1 MYRTEHPPAALQL
14 QAALPLGQAPG
25 CLTGRVWRANVH
37 GMADTSQKRNAPWP
51 LRLAIGFLSLL
62 LTLFFIWL
70 LSFMLNDIGDLPG
83 PDYNAIQ
90 KRHVPQEKLDEAN
103 DLATQLD
110 GVEKRIKRQEEI
122 QGTLQQSMRNV
133 ETALT
138 KIADL
143 QRLSIEGGGKPSEVD
158 RQAMENARSRFYTA
172 QDEYESANET
182 ITTLNDERHQLKQ
195 SIAGIDA
202 ELRQFK
208 NKSQAEYNDA
218 RRSHDLKIASL
229 KLALVVPLLLLSAWL
244 VRKKRG
250 SIYQPFNGAAL
261 AATFWM
267 VWLVMWDHFPRDF
280 FKYIAI
286 LAAIGILG
294 AFLGWAI
301 RSSSRP
307 QKAVLLKRYRE
318 AYQNHRCPACD
329 FPILRG
335 AFRQAVWTKR
345 GPKLAGEALAQAES
359 SRYTCPSCGEGL
371 FDKCGDCGEVTQTLL
386 PYCIACG
393 RES

>member
-1 MYRTEHPPAALQL
+1 
-14 QAALPLGQAPG
+14 
-25 CLTGRVWRANVH
+25 
-37 GMADTSQKRNAPWP
+37 MADTSQKRSAPWP

-62 LTLFFIWL
+62 LMLFFIWL

-83 PDYNAIQ
+83 PDYNVIQ

-103 DLATQLD
+103 NLATQLSEI
-110 GVEKRIKRQEEI
+110 EKQIGRQREI
-122 QGTLQQSMRNV
+122 QTTLQQSMSNA

-143 QRLSIEGGGKPSEVD
+143 QRLSIEGGGQPSEVD
-158 RQAMENARSRFYTA
+158 RLAMENARSRFYTA
-172 QDEYESANET
+172 QDEFESANET
-182 ITTLNDERHQLKQ
+182 ITSLNDERHQLNQ
-195 SIAGIDA
+195 SIASIDA
-202 ELRQFK
+202 ELQQFRQK
-208 NKSQAEYNDA
+208 AQTEKHDKQ
-218 RRSHDLKIASL
+218 RSHDLKIASL

-244 VRKKRG
+244 VKKKRG

-267 VWLVMWDHFPRDF
+267 VWLVMWDHFPRDY

-294 AFLGWAI
+294 AFLAWAL
-301 RSSSRP
+301 RSSARP
-307 QKAVLLKRYRE
+307 RKAALLKRHRE
-318 AYQNHRCPACD
+318 AYQNHRCPVCD
-329 FPILRG
+329 FPIFRG

-345 GPKLAGEALAQAES
+345 GPWLPGVAPGQAES
-359 SRYTCPSCGEGL
+359 SRYTCPSCGEAL
-371 FDKCGDCGEVTQTLL
+371 FDQCGDCGEVTQTLL
-386 PYCIACG
+386 PYCSACG

>member
-1 MYRTEHPPAALQL
+1 M
-14 QAALPLGQAPG
+14 
-25 CLTGRVWRANVH
+25 WRADVH
-37 GMADTSQKRNAPWP
+37 DMADTSQKRPAPWP

-62 LTLFFIWL
+62 LTLFLIWL
-70 LSFMLNDIGDLPG
+70 LSFLLNDIGDLPG
-83 PDYNAIQ
+83 PDYNEIQ
-90 KRHVPQEKLDEAN
+90 QRHVPQEKLDEAN

-110 GVEKRIKRQEEI
+110 GVEKRIKRQQEI
-122 QGTLQQSMRNV
+122 QGTLQQSMRNA

-195 SIAGIDA
+195 SIASIDA

-229 KLALVVPLLLLSAWL
+229 KLVFVVPLLLLAAWL
-244 VRKKRG
+244 VKKKRG
-250 SIYQPFNGAAL
+250 SIYQPFNWAAL
-261 AATFWM
+261 VATFWM

-280 FKYIAI
+280 FKYVAI

-294 AFLGWAI
+294 AFLTWAI
-301 RSSSRP
+301 RSSARP
-307 QKAVLLKRYRE
+307 RKATLLKRHRE

-335 AFRQAVWTKR
+335 AFQQAVWTKR
-345 GPKLAGEALAQAES
+345 GPKLHGEAPSQTES
-359 SRYTCPSCGEGL
+359 SRYTCPSCGEAL
-371 FDKCGDCGEVTQTLL
+371 FDQCGDCGEVTQTLL
-386 PYCIACG
+386 PYCSACG
-393 RES
+393 RAS

>member
-1 MYRTEHPPAALQL
+1 MVDSAT
-14 QAALPLGQAPG
+14 
-25 CLTGRVWRANVH
+25 
-37 GMADTSQKRNAPWP
+37 KRNAPGP
-51 LRLAIGFLSLL
+51 LRLAISFLSLL
-62 LTLFFIWL
+62 LTIFFIWL
-70 LSFMLNDIGDLPG
+70 LSFLLNDIGNLPG
-83 PDYNAIQ
+83 PDYNMIQ
-90 KRHVPQEKLDEAN
+90 KRHIPTERQAAADHLREQLTRIEKP
-103 DLATQLD
+103 
-110 GVEKRIKRQEEI
+110 IKRQEEI
-122 QGTLQQSMRNV
+122 QDTLQQSMSNA

-143 QRLSIEGGGKPSEVD
+143 QRLSLEGGGQPSEVD
-158 RQAMENARSRFYTA
+158 RQAMENARSRFYKA
-172 QDEYESANET
+172 QDEFESANAT
-182 ITTLNDERHQLKQ
+182 IISLKDERHQLKE
-195 SIAGIDA
+195 SIAGINA
-202 ELRQFK
+202 ELSEFRDK
-208 NKSQAEYNDA
+208 ALAEYSAANSA
-218 RRSHDLKIASL
+218 YELKIASL

-294 AFLGWAI
+294 AFLAWSI
-301 RSSSRP
+301 RSAARP
-307 QKAVLLKRYRE
+307 RRAMLLKRHRE

-335 AFRQAVWTKR
+335 AFQQAVWTKR
-345 GPKLAGEALAQAES
+345 GPKFHREAPSQTES

-386 PYCIACG
+386 PYCSACG
-393 RES
+393 QENEPAG

>member
-1 MYRTEHPPAALQL
+1 M
-14 QAALPLGQAPG
+14 
-25 CLTGRVWRANVH
+25 
-37 GMADTSQKRNAPWP
+37 
-51 LRLAIGFLSLL
+51 
-62 LTLFFIWL
+62 
-70 LSFMLNDIGDLPG
+70 
-83 PDYNAIQ
+83 
-90 KRHVPQEKLDEAN
+90 
-103 DLATQLD
+103 
-110 GVEKRIKRQEEI
+110 
-122 QGTLQQSMRNV
+122 
-133 ETALT
+133 
-138 KIADL
+138 
-143 QRLSIEGGGKPSEVD
+143 
-158 RQAMENARSRFYTA
+158 
-172 QDEYESANET
+172 
-182 ITTLNDERHQLKQ
+182 
-195 SIAGIDA
+195 
-202 ELRQFK
+202 
-208 NKSQAEYNDA
+208 
-218 RRSHDLKIASL
+218 
-229 KLALVVPLLLLSAWL
+229 PLLLLSAWL

-294 AFLGWAI
+294 AFLAWAI

-345 GPKLAGEALAQAES
+345 GPRLHGEALGQAES

-386 PYCIACG
+386 PYCSACG

>member
-25 CLTGRVWRANVH
+25 CLTGRVWRTNVH
-37 GMADTSQKRNAPWP
+37 GMADTSQKRNAPGP
-51 LRLAIGFLSLL
+51 LRWAIGFLSVL

-70 LSFMLNDIGDLPG
+70 LSFLLNDIGDLPG
-83 PDYNAIQ
+83 PDRNAIE
-90 KRHVPQEKLDEAN
+90 KRLVPEKKQNEAYELSEQ
-103 DLATQLD
+103 LA
-110 GVEKRIKRQEEI
+110 GVEKRIERQQEI
-122 QGTLQQSMRNV
+122 QDTLQQSMSNA

-143 QRLSIEGGGKPSEVD
+143 QRLSIESGGEPSEVD
-158 RQAMENARSRFYTA
+158 RQAMENARGRFYKA

-182 ITTLNDERHQLKQ
+182 ITFLNDERHQLKESLS
-195 SIAGIDA
+195 SINE
-202 ELRQFK
+202 ELGQFH
-208 NKSQAEYNDA
+208 NEVLDEYNTA

-267 VWLVMWDHFPRDF
+267 VWLVMWDHFPHDF

-294 AFLGWAI
+294 AFLGWAL

-335 AFRQAVWTKR
+335 AFRQAIWTKR
-345 GPKLAGEALAQAES
+345 GPRLHGEALGQAET

>member
-1 MYRTEHPPAALQL
+1 MWQ
-14 QAALPLGQAPG
+14 
-25 CLTGRVWRANVH
+25 ANVH
-37 GMADTSQKRNAPWP
+37 GMTDTFKKPNAPWP

-90 KRHVPQEKLDEAN
+90 KRHVPEEKLNEAN
-103 DLATQLD
+103 DLATQLV

-122 QGTLQQSMRNV
+122 QGTLQQSMRNA

-182 ITTLNDERHQLKQ
+182 ITTLNDERHQIKQ
-195 SIAGIDA
+195 SIASIDA

-229 KLALVVPLLLLSAWL
+229 KLVFVVPLLLLAAWL
-244 VRKKRG
+244 VKKSAAAFTNG
-250 SIYQPFNGAAL
+250 STGRRRWQ
-261 AATFWM
+261 
-267 VWLVMWDHFPRDF
+267 HS
-280 FKYIAI
+280 
-286 LAAIGILG
+286 
-294 AFLGWAI
+294 GW
-301 RSSSRP
+301 
-307 QKAVLLKRYRE
+307 
-318 AYQNHRCPACD
+318 
-329 FPILRG
+329 
-335 AFRQAVWTKR
+335 
-345 GPKLAGEALAQAES
+345 
-359 SRYTCPSCGEGL
+359 CG
-371 FDKCGDCGEVTQTLL
+371 
-386 PYCIACG
+386 
-393 RES
+393 S